1 LLLFFVSFR
10 SFLLLVGCVVASAQ
24 YAVSGSF
31 LFAQTHACMH
41 AAAAAAAELLEN
53 HVSRALK
60 QPLPTLQ
67 VAANV

>member
-1 LLLFFVSFR
+1 M
-10 SFLLLVGCVVASAQ
+10 ASAQ